1 MNSDSLINHK
11 ILESK
16 PLFGLYIIATP
27 IGNMEDLSIRAA
39 NLLINLDYIY
49 AEDSSKTIKI
59 LSYLNHNRSI
69 KIYNEQSSN
78 NKRKEI
84 IDLIKNGHSVGLVSN
99 AGTPLISDPGYKLV
113 RDIYDNNLN
122 IYPIPGPSSI
132 TTALS
137 CSPLPTDNFTFLG
150 FPPRKNESLRNYLNE
165 LKAQKTC
172 FIFFE
177 AANRVLFL
185 LEALADIFKGKE
197 ICVVRELTK
206 LHEEKI
212 FSRTEDIYSQLQN
225 KNLKGEFVILLY
237 NDIDKKNVTFTNDLI
252 KVIEIGSKY
261 LSVKDLSKFLSEISN
276 ITKKEIYNLAIEKF
290 DERNKK

>member
-11 ILESK
+11 KLESK

-27 IGNMEDLSIRAA
+27 IGNLEDISVRAA

-59 LSYLNHNRSI
+59 LNYLHNNRSI
-69 KIYNEQSSN
+69 KIYNEQSSA

-84 IDLIKNGHSVGLVSN
+84 IELIKAGNSVGLVSD

-113 RDIYDNNLN
+113 KEIYENNLN
-122 IYPIPGPSSI
+122 IFPIPGPSSI

-150 FPPRKNESLRNYLNE
+150 FPPRKSDALKNYLKN
-165 LKAQKTC
+165 LKTQKNC

-177 AANRVLFL
+177 SSHRILFFLRELASIFPEQKLFL
-185 LEALADIFKGKE
+185 A
-197 ICVVRELTK
+197 RELTK
-206 LHEEKI
+206 LHEEKLYG
-212 FSRTEDIYSQLQN
+212 TTKEIYEKLQN
-225 KNLKGEFVILLY
+225 KILKGEFVILLY
-237 NDIDKKNVTFTNDLI
+237 NDLSNKNVIFTNDLI
-252 KVIEIGSKY
+252 KVIEIGIKY
-261 LSVKDLSKFLSEISN
+261 LSVKDLSKFLSEISDL
-276 ITKKEIYNLAIEKF
+276 TKKEIYNLAIEKT
-290 DERNKK
+290 DERN

>member
-1 MNSDSLINHK
+1 MNSKLLINHK
-11 ILESK
+11 KLESK

-69 KIYNEQSSN
+69 KVYNEQSPDS
-78 NKRKEI
+78 KRKEI
-84 IDLIKNGHSVGLVSN
+84 IELIKSGCSVGLVSD

-113 RDIYDNNLN
+113 RDIYNNNLN

-150 FPPRKNESLRNYLNE
+150 FPPRKNESLKNYLHN

-177 AANRVLFL
+177 SANRILFL
-185 LEALADIFKGKE
+185 VKAIADIFKDKD
-197 ICVVRELTK
+197 IFVVRELTK

-212 FSRTEDIYSQLQN
+212 FAKTQNIHKQLYD
-225 KNLKGEFVILLY
+225 KNLKGEFVVILY
-237 NDIDKKNVTFTNDLI
+237 NDIDKKNVTFTNDII
-252 KVIEIGSKY
+252 KVIEIASKY

-276 ITKKEIYNLAIEKF
+276 LTKKEIYNLAIKKF
-290 DERNKK
+290 DERN

>member
-1 MNSDSLINHK
+1 MVSD
-11 ILESK
+11 
-16 PLFGLYIIATP
+16 
-27 IGNMEDLSIRAA
+27 
-39 NLLINLDYIY
+39 
-49 AEDSSKTIKI
+49 
-59 LSYLNHNRSI
+59 
-69 KIYNEQSSN
+69 
-78 NKRKEI
+78 
-84 IDLIKNGHSVGLVSN
+84 